1 MNNNVG
7 NKSLGEQNR
16 MVIEGK
22 SLDNREVNEG
32 IGSESSTGNDTRFS
46 KVTKDGN
53 GGLKGSTQI
62 HERFQVSPQPLP
74 RAPVT
79 YWERFLPVTS
89 IKVLLVDDDDSTRNV
104 VCALLR
110 NCGYEVT
117 AVSNG
122 LQAWKALEDPGN
134 RIDLVLTEVA
144 MPFVSGIGLLCKIMS
159 HIALKNIPV
168 IMMSSHDSMGIV
180 FKCLSKGAADFL
192 VKPIRRNELKNLW
205 QHVWRRCHSSSDSG
219 SESGTNT
226 RKFAKSRSICA
237 YDNNSGSSDENDYG
251 SRGLSVRDGSDKGSG
266 TQSSWTTNLAQ
277 VSSSPRKQSHDTPD
291 STCAQVV
298 LTKSENISSKWVQAT
313 EKECHNPIDH
323 PDDIAM
329 GKDLAMGIS
338 LNMEEKH
345 PHEELSNNPMC
356 KGVNKMSDIDG
367 MQLNKGHS
375 SVCEKVQPEE
385 NSDKTRM
392 KENQDMNV
400 GVTDSSSSQAE
411 SRDLNTSNGFS
422 GFAKSKTSC
431 FKQHPS
437 LELTLKRMGE
447 VKDAEHVTGDE
458 CNVLRHSDL
467 SAFSKYNTAS
477 AYQAQTG
484 NVGSCSA
491 LDNSSVAPN
500 TETIQNFTS
509 LSNATLPNQQSN
521 GSNNIN
527 DLASTNT
534 HLSTKPEIFDKKP
547 ESSRGIGSFISSELQ
562 VVQNNS
568 VSTSSQKKTST
579 QEECAGSVKGQVGGF
594 EQGFQVEH
602 AQHQLH
608 HCNHIVHKE
617 AVDLRS
623 VHDRLVESTTKDDQQ
638 CMPNAFGEPA
648 ESNGTTAKYGLDGSA
663 AESDHGSNG
672 QDGSNTLTIRMINVR
687 NGNVEAGGFGISG
700 IDKVNI
706 GSGSYEQRFALREA
720 ALTKFRLKRKERCF
734 EKKVRYQSRKKLAD
748 QRPRV
753 RGQFVKQ
760 IVYGTNE
767 ENKESEELVSMDD
780 SNNDPKQHQ
789 SNC

>member
-1 MNNNVG
+1 MMNDNVG

-16 MVIEGK
+16 
-22 SLDNREVNEG
+22 EVNEG
-32 IGSESSTGNDTRFS
+32 LGSESSTGNDTRFS
-46 KVTKDGN
+46 KVTKEGN
-53 GGLKGSTQI
+53 NGLKGSSQI

-104 VCALLR
+104 VCALLK

-122 LQAWKALEDPGN
+122 LQAWKVLEDPGN

-277 VSSSPRKQSHDTPD
+277 ISSSPHPVSPHKQSHDTPD

-298 LTKSENISSKWVQAT
+298 LPKPENISSSKWDQAT
-313 EKECHNPIDH
+313 EKECHKPIDH

-338 LNMEEKH
+338 LNMQEKH

-356 KGVNKMSDIDG
+356 KGVNKMSDTDG

-375 SVCEKVQPEE
+375 SVREKVQPEE
-385 NSDKTRM
+385 DSDRTRM
-392 KENQDMNV
+392 QENQAMNV
-400 GVTDSSSSQAE
+400 GVTDSSSPQAE

-422 GFAKSKTSC
+422 GFAKTKTSC

-484 NVGSCSA
+484 NVGSCSP
-491 LDNSSVAPN
+491 LDNSSVSPN

-509 LSNATLPNQQSN
+509 HSNATLPNQQSN
-521 GSNNIN
+521 GSNNMN

-534 HLSTKPEIFDKKP
+534 YLSTKPENFEKKP
-547 ESSRGIGSFISSELQ
+547 ESSKGIGSFTSSELQ
-562 VVQNNS
+562 IVQNNS
-568 VSTSSQKKTST
+568 VSTSQKKTSA
-579 QEECAGSVKGQVGGF
+579 QEECAGSIKGQVGGF

-602 AQHQLH
+602 AQHQLQ
-608 HCNHIVHKE
+608 HCNRIAHKE

-623 VHDRLVESTTKDDQQ
+623 VHDILVESTTKDDQQ
-638 CMPNAFGEPA
+638 CMSNAFGEPA
-648 ESNGTTAKYGLDGSA
+648 ESNGTATNYGKDGSA

-672 QDGSNTLTIRMINVR
+672 QDGSNTLTIGMINMR
-687 NGNVEAGGFGISG
+687 NSNVEAGSFGISG

-720 ALTKFRLKRKERCF
+720 ALLKFRLKRKERCF

-767 ENKESEELVSMDD
+767 ENKESEELVSMDN
-780 SNNDPKQHQ
+780 SNDDPKQHQ
-789 SNC
+789 PNC

>member
-7 NKSLGEQNR
+7 KKSLGEQ
-16 MVIEGK
+16 
-22 SLDNREVNEG
+22 NREVNEG

-46 KVTKDGN
+46 KVMKDGN
-53 GGLKGSTQI
+53 DGVKGSTQI
-62 HERFQVSPQPLP
+62 HERFQVSPQPIP

-104 VCALLR
+104 VCALLK

-122 LQAWKALEDPGN
+122 LQAWKVLEDPGN
-134 RIDLVLTEVA
+134 RTDLVLTEVA

-277 VSSSPRKQSHDTPD
+277 ISSSPCPVSPHKRSHDTPD

-298 LTKSENISSKWVQAT
+298 LPKPENFSSKWDQAT
-313 EKECHNPIDH
+313 EKECHKPIDH

-338 LNMEEKH
+338 SNMQEKL
-345 PHEELSNNPMC
+345 PHVELSNNPIC
-356 KGVNKMSDIDG
+356 KGVNKLSDIDA

-375 SVCEKVQPEE
+375 VCEQPEE
-385 NSDKTRM
+385 DSDKTRM
-392 KENQDMNV
+392 QENQAMNV
-400 GVTDSSSSQAE
+400 GVTDSSSPQAE
-411 SRDLNTSNGFS
+411 NRDLNTSNGFS
-422 GFAKSKTSC
+422 GFAKTKTSCC

-477 AYQAQTG
+477 ASQAQTG
-484 NVGSCSA
+484 NVESCSP

-500 TETIQNFTS
+500 TETIQNFTCH
-509 LSNATLPNQQSN
+509 SNATLPNQQSN

-527 DLASTNT
+527 DLTSTNT
-534 HLSTKPEIFDKKP
+534 YLSTKPENFDKKP
-547 ESSRGIGSFISSELQ
+547 ESSRGIGSFSSELQ
-562 VVQNNS
+562 IVQNNS
-568 VSTSSQKKTST
+568 ATTSQKKTSA
-579 QEECAGSVKGQVGGF
+579 QEECAGSGKGQAGVF
-594 EQGFQVEH
+594 EQGLQVEH
-602 AQHQLH
+602 ARHQLQ
-608 HCNHIVHKE
+608 HCNRIFHKE
-617 AVDLRS
+617 AVDLQS
-623 VHDRLVESTTKDDQQ
+623 VHDLLVESTTKDDQQ
-638 CMPNAFGEPA
+638 CMSNAFGEPA
-648 ESNGTTAKYGLDGSA
+648 ESNGTATNYGLDGNA

-672 QDGSNTLTIRMINVR
+672 QDGSNTLTIRTINVR
-687 NGNVEAGGFGISG
+687 NGNVEAGSFGISG

-706 GSGSYEQRFALREA
+706 GNGSYEQRFALREA
-720 ALTKFRLKRKERCF
+720 ALLKFRQKRKERCF

-760 IVYGTNE
+760 TVYVDACLYLSFVFYFNFCF
-767 ENKESEELVSMDD
+767 LF
-780 SNNDPKQHQ
+780 
-789 SNC
+789 